1 MQLSATPV
9 LTVIYGTPPAGVEHL
24 AAVLDP
30 AAFAVTAEPFTAQV
44 PTPPEGIAFVVI
56 EAGRE
61 LLPTVQAVIR
71 RWRAEAGDRYFP
83 VVWLLPERCH
93 DVVAGALDAGA
104 DLVFTRPFDLVALMA
119 QFRALARAAQCHQ
132 RVAARATESHAINN
146 RLRQAYQQLDNDL
159 ELTRRIH
166 RGFLPRAL
174 PDVLHTRFAVCYRP
188 RSRMGGDFY
197 DVLRLDEDNVALFVA
212 DAMGHGTPASS
223 LLGIYVK
230 KCLTPKEIAGRSYR
244 LIPPDEV
251 LLRLNRELVALG
263 LPEPPFVTMTYV
275 QMNARDGQMSYS
287 RAGHPLPL
295 YVPREGAIEYW
306 HASGPLLGVFEADF
320 ANHPAQLK
328 PGDKLLLCSDG
339 VQQHDEKGKPISPD
353 RLLESAYRHRLQPA
367 QAFVD
372 NLARDLLEFTRNS
385 DDFTLL
391 ALEYGGIR

>member
-1 MQLSATPV
+1 MPFTNSPAPIT
-9 LTVIYGTPPAGVEHL
+9 IYTSGSPSEDL
-24 AAVLDP
+24 RSVLDP
-30 AAFAVTAEPFTAQV
+30 TLFKATFEELGLQSPVPTEGTTLTILDTTREQV
-44 PTPPEGIAFVVI
+44 PLVQS
-56 EAGRE
+56 
-61 LLPTVQAVIR
+61 LLR
-71 RWRAEAGDRYFP
+71 RWRLELGDRLVP
-83 VVWLLPERCH
+83 IVWLLPEHCS
-93 DVVAGALDAGA
+93 DQVVSCLESGA
-104 DLVFTRPFDLVALMA
+104 DLCLARPFDRVLFVAQLCA
-119 QFRALARAAQCHQ
+119 FHRTYQLHA
-132 RVAARATESHAINN
+132 RVATRASESHLINQ
-146 RLRQAYQQLDNDL
+146 RLQQAYQQIENDL

-166 RGFLPRAL
+166 RGFLPRTL
-174 PDVLHTRFAVCYRP
+174 PDVLQTRFAVCFRP
-188 RSRMGGDFY
+188 RSRIGGDFY
-197 DVLRLDEDNVALFVA
+197 DVIRLDEENVALFVA
-212 DAMGHGTPASS
+212 DAMGHGIPASS
-223 LLGIYVK
+223 LLSIYVK
-230 KCLTPKEIAGRSYR
+230 KCLLPKEIVGRSYR
-244 LIPPDEV
+244 LVPPGEV
-251 LLRLNRELVALG
+251 LLRVNRELVALG